1 MLHPCV
7 KLLIKTRD
15 LKMHQFNKYE
25 ISNIFTPSGMISLD
39 YNLQIGITILL
50 TLPEMQIL

>member
-15 LKMHQFNKYE
+15 TKMHQFNDYE
-25 ISNIFTPSGMISLD
+25 ISSAFTPSGKISLD
-39 YNLQIGITILL
+39 NSLQVGMIFLL